1 MRTDYVLYVVAVI
14 LFIITGIVA
23 AYDVEYKNLWI
34 VGTAVLG
41 LFFAGL
47 GLSQRP
53 KMQSIAVETPPA
65 TTIAVQPTVEEEP
78 KKEEA
83 PPIMETPITTTFE
96 LTQVKGIKAKR
107 AVQLKALGINNA
119 QDLSNASASD
129 LAAKLKIASYFTE
142 QWIENAKKLTGKS

>member
-23 AYDVEYKNLWI
+23 VYSVEQTLWI
-34 VGTAVLG
+34 ASTAVLG
-41 LFFAGL
+41 LFFASL
-47 GLSQRP
+47 GLFKRP
-53 KMQSIAVETPPA
+53 KTQSIAVETPPA
-65 TTIAVQPTVEEEP
+65 TTVTVQPTVKEEP
-78 KKEEA
+78 KKEETLTV
-83 PPIMETPITTTFE
+83 METPVVTIE

-107 AVQLKALGINNA
+107 AEQLKALGINNA
-119 QDLSNASASD
+119 QDLANATAND

>member
-23 AYDVEYKNLWI
+23 LYSVEQTLWI
-34 VGTAVLG
+34 ASTAVLG
-41 LFFAGL
+41 LFFASL

-53 KMQSIAVETPPA
+53 KTQSIAVETTPA
-65 TTIAVQPTVEEEP
+65 TTVTVQPTVKEEL
-78 KKEEA
+78 KKEET
-83 PPIMETPITTTFE
+83 PTVMETPVVTIE

-107 AVQLKALGINNA
+107 AEQLKALGINNA
-119 QDLSNASASD
+119 QDLANATAND

>member
-23 AYDVEYKNLWI
+23 VYSVEQTLWI
-34 VGTAVLG
+34 ASTAVLG

-65 TTIAVQPTVEEEP
+65 ITIAVQPTVKEEP

-83 PPIMETPITTTFE
+83 PPVMETPMATFE

-107 AVQLKALGINNA
+107 VEQLKVLGINNA
-119 QDLSNASASD
+119 QDLANASASD

>member
-23 AYDVEYKNLWI
+23 VYSVEQTLWI
-34 VGTAVLG
+34 ASTAVLG
-41 LFFAGL
+41 LFFASL
-47 GLSQRP
+47 GLSKRP
-53 KMQSIAVETPPA
+53 KTQSIAVETPPA
-65 TTIAVQPTVEEEP
+65 TTVTVQPTVKEEP
-78 KKEEA
+78 KKEETLTV
-83 PPIMETPITTTFE
+83 METPVATIE

-107 AVQLKALGINNA
+107 AEQLKALGINNA
-119 QDLSNASASD
+119 QDLANATAND

>member
-23 AYDVEYKNLWI
+23 VYSVEQTLWI
-34 VGTAVLG
+34 ASTAVLG
-41 LFFAGL
+41 LFFASL

-53 KMQSIAVETPPA
+53 KTQSIAVETPPA
-65 TTIAVQPTVEEEP
+65 TTVTVQPTVKEEP
-78 KKEEA
+78 KKEET
-83 PPIMETPITTTFE
+83 PTVMETPVATIE

-107 AVQLKALGINNA
+107 AEQLKALGINNA
-119 QDLSNASASD
+119 QDLANATAND

>member
-23 AYDVEYKNLWI
+23 VYDVEFKNLWI

-65 TTIAVQPTVEEEP
+65 TTVTVQPTMKEEP

-83 PPIMETPITTTFE
+83 PPVMETPVAIE

-107 AVQLKALGINNA
+107 AEQLKTLGINNA
-119 QDLSNASASD
+119 HDLANASANE

>member
-23 AYDVEYKNLWI
+23 VYPSVDKTLWI
-34 VGTAVLG
+34 ASTAVLG
-41 LFFAGL
+41 LFFASL
-47 GLSQRP
+47 GLSKRP
-53 KMQSIAVETPPA
+53 KTQSIAVETTPA
-65 TTIAVQPTVEEEP
+65 TTVTVQPTVTEEP
-78 KKEEA
+78 KKEET
-83 PPIMETPITTTFE
+83 PTVMETPVVTIE

-107 AVQLKALGINNA
+107 AEQLKALGINNA
-119 QDLSNASASD
+119 QDLANATAND

>member
-23 AYDVEYKNLWI
+23 LYSVEQTLWI
-34 VGTAVLG
+34 ASTAVLG
-41 LFFAGL
+41 LFFASL

-53 KMQSIAVETPPA
+53 KTQSIAVETPPA
-65 TTIAVQPTVEEEP
+65 TTVTVQPTVKEEP
-78 KKEEA
+78 KKEET
-83 PPIMETPITTTFE
+83 PTVMETPVATIE

-107 AVQLKALGINNA
+107 AEQLKALGINNA
-119 QDLSNASASD
+119 QDLANATAND

>member
-23 AYDVEYKNLWI
+23 VYSVEQTLWI
-34 VGTAVLG
+34 ASTAVLG
-41 LFFAGL
+41 LFFASL
-47 GLSQRP
+47 GLSKRP
-53 KMQSIAVETPPA
+53 KTQSIAVETTPA
-65 TTIAVQPTVEEEP
+65 TTVTVQPTVKEEP
-78 KKEEA
+78 KKEET
-83 PPIMETPITTTFE
+83 PTVMETPVVTIE

-107 AVQLKALGINNA
+107 AEQLKALGINNA
-119 QDLSNASASD
+119 QDLANATAND

>member
-23 AYDVEYKNLWI
+23 LYSVEQTLWI
-34 VGTAVLG
+34 ASTAVLG
-41 LFFAGL
+41 LFFASL

-53 KMQSIAVETPPA
+53 KTQSIAVETPPA
-65 TTIAVQPTVEEEP
+65 TTVTVQPTVKEEP
-78 KKEEA
+78 KKEET
-83 PPIMETPITTTFE
+83 PTVMETPAATIE

-107 AVQLKALGINNA
+107 AEQLKALGINNA
-119 QDLSNASASD
+119 QDLANATAND

>member
-23 AYDVEYKNLWI
+23 VYSVEQTLWI
-34 VGTAVLG
+34 ASTAVLG
-41 LFFAGL
+41 LFFASL

-53 KMQSIAVETPPA
+53 KTQSIAVETTPA
-65 TTIAVQPTVEEEP
+65 TTVTVQPTVKEEL
-78 KKEEA
+78 KKEET
-83 PPIMETPITTTFE
+83 PTVMETPVVTIE

-107 AVQLKALGINNA
+107 AEQLKALGINNA
-119 QDLSNASASD
+119 QDLANATAND

>member
-23 AYDVEYKNLWI
+23 VYSVEQTLWI
-34 VGTAVLG
+34 ASTAVLG
-41 LFFAGL
+41 LFFASL
-47 GLSQRP
+47 GLSKRP
-53 KMQSIAVETPPA
+53 KTQSIAVETPPA
-65 TTIAVQPTVEEEP
+65 TTVTVQPTVKEEP
-78 KKEEA
+78 KKEET
-83 PPIMETPITTTFE
+83 PTVTETPVVTIE

-107 AVQLKALGINNA
+107 AEQLKALGINNA
-119 QDLSNASASD
+119 QDLANATAND

>member
-23 AYDVEYKNLWI
+23 VYSVEQTLWI
-34 VGTAVLG
+34 ASTAVLG
-41 LFFAGL
+41 LFFASL
-47 GLSQRP
+47 GLSKRP
-53 KMQSIAVETPPA
+53 KTQSIAVETTPA
-65 TTIAVQPTVEEEP
+65 TTVTVQPTVKEEP
-78 KKEEA
+78 KKEETLTV
-83 PPIMETPITTTFE
+83 METPVVTIE

-107 AVQLKALGINNA
+107 AEQLKALGINNA
-119 QDLSNASASD
+119 QDLANATAND

>member
-23 AYDVEYKNLWI
+23 VYSVEQTLWI
-34 VGTAVLG
+34 ASTAVLG

-53 KMQSIAVETPPA
+53 KTQSIAVETPPA
-65 TTIAVQPTVEEEP
+65 TTVTVQPTVKEEP
-78 KKEEA
+78 KKEEVQTV
-83 PPIMETPITTTFE
+83 METPMATFE
-96 LTQVKGIKAKR
+96 LTQVKGIKSKR
-107 AVQLKALGINNA
+107 AEQLKALGINNA
-119 QDLSNASASD
+119 QDLANASAND

>member
-23 AYDVEYKNLWI
+23 VYDVEYKNLWI

-53 KMQSIAVETPPA
+53 KTQSIAVETPPA
-65 TTIAVQPTVEEEP
+65 TTVTVQPTMKEEP

-83 PPIMETPITTTFE
+83 PPVMETPVTAIE

-107 AVQLKALGINNA
+107 AEQLKALGINNA
-119 QDLSNASASD
+119 QDLANASAND

>member
-23 AYDVEYKNLWI
+23 LYSVEQTLWI
-34 VGTAVLG
+34 ASTAVLG
-41 LFFAGL
+41 LFFASL

-53 KMQSIAVETPPA
+53 KTQSIAVETPPA
-65 TTIAVQPTVEEEP
+65 TTITVQPTVKEEP
-78 KKEEA
+78 KKEET
-83 PPIMETPITTTFE
+83 PTVTETPVVTIE

-107 AVQLKALGINNA
+107 AEQLKALGINNA
-119 QDLSNASASD
+119 QDLANATAND

>member
-23 AYDVEYKNLWI
+23 IYDVEYKNLWI

-65 TTIAVQPTVEEEP
+65 TTVTVQPTIREEP

-83 PPIMETPITTTFE
+83 PPVMETPVAIE

-107 AVQLKALGINNA
+107 AEQLKTLGINNA
-119 QDLSNASASD
+119 HDLASASANE